1 MAPLLKDMSA
11 SPKKYHI
18 DQWVIYKPTEFH
30 DKKRALILWCYN
42 DNRTIWDYEII
53 LDETGEK
60 RKVLESSL
68 FTE

>member
-1 MAPLLKDMSA
+1 MSA